1 MGVCKIKKAVIIGAT
16 SGIGRAV
23 AQLLWQKG
31 VDIAIAG
38 RRENLLA
45 DFASS
50 KGGRVIYAPLDVTAE
65 DAGECLAGLAER
77 LGGADLI
84 LLCSG
89 IGTQNQQLDAEKELQ
104 TTATNVVG
112 FTRMIDAAFNYFKA
126 RGGGHIAAVTSIAG
140 TRGLGAAPAYS
151 ATKRYQNTYIQSLA
165 QLSNT
170 NGFGIKFTDIR
181 PGFVGTALLN
191 GGSYPLLMKPDHV
204 AHLIVRALERQR
216 RTVVVDWRYGIVT
229 ALWRLIPRCIWE
241 RLPIK
246 TKI

>member
-65 DAGECLAGLAER
+65 DAGERLAGLAER

-170 NGFGIKFTDIR
+170 M
-181 PGFVGTALLN
+181 ALALN
-191 GGSYPLLMKPDHV
+191 SRIFAPDLSTRH
-204 AHLIVRALERQR
+204 
-216 RTVVVDWRYGIVT
+216 
-229 ALWRLIPRCIWE
+229 C
-241 RLPIK
+241 
-246 TKI
+246 